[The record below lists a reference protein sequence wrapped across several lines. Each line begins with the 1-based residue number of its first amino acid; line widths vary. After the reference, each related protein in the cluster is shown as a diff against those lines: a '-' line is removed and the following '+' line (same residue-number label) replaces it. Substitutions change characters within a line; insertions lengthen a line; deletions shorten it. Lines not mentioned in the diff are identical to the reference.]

1 MSGVAIQTAF
11 REPVRE
17 AQTVFRAVMNAM
29 ARPGRIHTLNAGFA
43 APSPLCPNAA
53 AILLALADFETSI
66 WLDAGLAENA
76 AVRDFLRFHTGAKLS
91 DTPAKADFALI
102 ADSAAPPPLTAFAQ
116 GLPDY
121 PDRSTTIIF
130 QVTTLS
136 REGWQLA
143 GPGIS
148 GQTGF
153 GASPLPGDFAAQLKH
168 NQAVFPLGVDLIFA
182 RPGEIAAMPRSTR
195 IVEAR

>member
-1 MSGVAIQTAF
+1 MSGTAIQPAF
-11 REPVRE
+11 REPARE
-17 AQTVFRAVMNAM
+17 AQTVFRAVMTAM
-29 ARPGRIHTLNAGFA
+29 ARPGSIRSLNTGFTPP
-43 APSPLCPNAA
+43 APLSSSAA

-66 WLDAGLAENA
+66 WLDAVLGGNA
-76 AVRDFLRFHTGAKLS
+76 AVRDFLRFHTGAKLT
-91 DTPAKADFALI
+91 DAPAAADFALI
-102 ADSAAPPPLTAFAQ
+102 ADSADPPPLTAFAQ

-136 REGWQLA
+136 QEGWRLA
-143 GPGIS
+143 GPGIH

-153 GASPLPGDFAAQLKH
+153 GASPLPRDFAIQLKD
-168 NQAVFPLGVDLIFA
+168 NQARFPLGVDLIFA

-195 IVEAR
+195 LVEAG